1 MEELK
6 LNAGD
11 DDDDD
16 DDEDDEEDVSDSESR
31 EDEDDPDE
39 DDEDEDRKF
48 PDLEEDDDGCLSSP
62 NPVRSEQSY
71 ELYLHQCRPADR
83 DDNKERIMVMTT
95 ANNSIFSSEEG
106 GPNSTVVKLRSRRVS
121 VGIRVEVSILETPSI
136 SPPPSSSS

>member
-11 DDDDD
+11 DQ
-16 DDEDDEEDVSDSESR
+16 DEDEEDVSESESR
-31 EDEDDPDE
+31 EDEDEDEDEEE
-39 DDEDEDRKF
+39 DDEDPDDDDRKF
-48 PDLEEDDDGCLSSP
+48 PEDDDDDALSSP

-106 GPNSTVVKLRSRRVS
+106 GPTAGNSVVKLRSRRVS
-121 VGIRVEVSILETPSI
+121 GTEL
-136 SPPPSSSS
+136 